1 MISWNGIKSRAM
13 AFAREWVDVSSEDA
27 EAKTV
32 WNKFFDAC
40 LVDLYDPLTMPQA
53 LLKAHQQLDKAVDAA
68 YTVKKFFPRKPTGWR
83 SCLIFMKNIP
93 DNRNF

>member
-1 MISWNGIKSRAM
+1 M

-32 WNKFFDAC
+32 WNEFSDAC
-40 LVDLYDPLTMPQA
+40 LADLYDPLTMPQA

-68 YTVKKFFPRKPTGWR
+68 YGKKRFSTEAYRVAFLFDLYEKYTRQ
-83 SCLIFMKNIP
+83 
-93 DNRNF
+93 

>member
-1 MISWNGIKSRAM
+1 MISWNEIKSRAM
-13 AFAREWVDVSSEDA
+13 AFAREWADVSSEDA
-27 EAKTV
+27 EAKTF
-32 WNKFFDAC
+32 WNEFPDAC
-40 LVDLYDPLTMPQA
+40 LADLYDPLTMPQL

-68 YTVKKFFPRKPTGWR
+68 YGKKDFPRKPTGWH

>member
-32 WNKFFDAC
+32 WNEFPDAC
-40 LVDLYDPLTMPQA
+40 LADLYDPLTMPQA

-68 YTVKKFFPRKPTGWR
+68 YGKK
-83 SCLIFMKNIP
+83 IFSTEADRVAFLFDLYEKYT
-93 DNRNF
+93 R

>member
-13 AFAREWVDVSSEDA
+13 AFAREWADVSSEDA

-32 WNKFFDAC
+32 WNEFFDAC
-40 LVDLYDPLTMPQA
+40 LVDLYDPMTMPQA

-68 YTVKKFFPRKPTGWR
+68 YGKK
-83 SCLIFMKNIP
+83 
-93 DNRNF
+93 NFSTEADRVAFLFDLYEKYTRQ